1 MVNDLKPAAT
11 LEEHVQRLRARHM
24 LIDDKEAEQWLKNVS
39 YYRLSAYWYPA
50 RAIDPHSN
58 NRRED
63 FIPNTSFKDVISL
76 YEADRKLRTL
86 IHDGMER
93 IEIAMRTQ
101 VVELLCS
108 YTPEDPTSYLKS
120 DLFREK
126 FNHTDWISTAYG
138 RLARAKSSESIKHY
152 KNSYGGRF
160 PLWVV
165 AEVMDFRDIS
175 ELFAGLKGRDQ
186 MKIAQ
191 NLNLTIDFGS
201 LSRAQK
207 DKVRNRHPLAG
218 WMEQL
223 TIIRNTCAHHGRLWN
238 KSFTPASTSALRSNG
253 NLDLLP
259 ESGQSER
266 IFGALLIMSHLV
278 RAVSPGTTWPDK
290 IVDLLANSFLSNNL
304 VAPINLGIPTRW
316 NRTAI

>member
-1 MVNDLKPAAT
+1 
-11 LEEHVQRLRARHM
+11 
-24 LIDDKEAEQWLKNVS
+24 
-39 YYRLSAYWYPA
+39 
-50 RAIDPHSN
+50 
-58 NRRED
+58 
-63 FIPNTSFKDVISL
+63 
-76 YEADRKLRTL
+76 
-86 IHDGMER
+86 
-93 IEIAMRTQ
+93 
-101 VVELLCS
+101 
-108 YTPEDPTSYLKS
+108 
-120 DLFREK
+120 
-126 FNHTDWISTAYG
+126 
-138 RLARAKSSESIKHY
+138 
-152 KNSYGGRF
+152 
-160 PLWVV
+160 
-165 AEVMDFRDIS
+165 
-175 ELFAGLKGRDQ
+175 